1 MRIEPKLQF
10 NKHDFGF
17 GVACILENESAKY
30 VRKKRIFTLTCML
43 IFLWFT
49 VGICITVGE

>member
-17 GVACILENESAKY
+17 GIACILENESAKY
-30 VRKKRIFTLTCML
+30 IRKKRIFTLTCML

-49 VGICITVGE
+49 LGICITVGE